1 VYARQYPPLPESLL
15 SSLLEE
21 DEVMPVS
28 RELAD
33 QFMSEILLDS
43 ELDAPKRMSWQLPQ
57 LLPQRADLPDLR
69 GSLRLPLL

>member
-21 DEVMPVS
+21 DEVMPLS

-33 QFMSEILLDS
+33 QFMSEILPDS
-43 ELDAPKRMSWQLPQ
+43 ELDATEEDVVAAS
-57 LLPQRADLPDLR
+57 ATSA
-69 GSLRLPLL
+69 GAG

>member
-1 VYARQYPPLPESLL
+1 
-15 SSLLEE
+15 
-21 DEVMPVS
+21 MPVS